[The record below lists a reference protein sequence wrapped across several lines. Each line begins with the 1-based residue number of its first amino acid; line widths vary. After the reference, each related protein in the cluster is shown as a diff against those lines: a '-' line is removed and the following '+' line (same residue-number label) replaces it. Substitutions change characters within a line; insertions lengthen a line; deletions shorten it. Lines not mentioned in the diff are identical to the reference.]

1 VANNRQNVVG
11 RTMVV
16 DATGTNAYVLTA
28 SGLSIVPLDQTVP
41 AADRPAPNQNGIV
54 SMASY
59 LPPVAQGGLIS
70 IFGRNLADS
79 ASADTSRAL
88 PTTLGGLCVTL
99 NNTPI
104 PLILTSPTQI
114 NAQVPP
120 EFAAGRFPLLVRNL
134 NRRAAALL
142 ATQLT
147 VAKYAPAVFVQA
159 DNKQAAIYHENGQPV
174 TPANPT
180 TRDRR
185 LTIYATGLG
194 LTKGTRVVGG
204 TPSPAGTTTDKV
216 EVFFGDPRFSQADVV
231 VESSRLLPGTIGVY
245 EIKVYVPGDR
255 MRGSALPVTVRIGG
269 VSSPVTGPLP
279 PTIAVN

>member
-1 VANNRQNVVG
+1 MADNATA
-11 RTMVV
+11 RT
-16 DATGTNAYVLTA
+16 
-28 SGLSIVPLDQTVP
+28 S
-41 AADRPAPNQNGIV
+41 
-54 SMASY
+54 
-59 LPPVAQGGLIS
+59 AQ
-70 IFGRNLADS
+70 
-79 ASADTSRAL
+79 L
-88 PTTLGGLCVTL
+88 PTNLGGVCATL
-99 NNTPI
+99 NNIPI
-104 PLILTSPTQI
+104 PLIMTSPVQI

-134 NRRAAALL
+134 NKKAAALL

-147 VAKYAPAVFVQA
+147 VSKYAPAVFVQA

-174 TPANPT
+174 TAANPT

-204 TPSPAGTTTDKV
+204 MPSPAGANTDKV
-216 EVFFGDPRFSQADVV
+216 EVFFGDPRVSQADVV

-255 MRGSALPVTVRIGG
+255 LRGPALPVTLKIGG
-269 VSSPVTGPLP
+269 VSSPVNGPLP
-279 PTIAVN
+279 PTVAVE